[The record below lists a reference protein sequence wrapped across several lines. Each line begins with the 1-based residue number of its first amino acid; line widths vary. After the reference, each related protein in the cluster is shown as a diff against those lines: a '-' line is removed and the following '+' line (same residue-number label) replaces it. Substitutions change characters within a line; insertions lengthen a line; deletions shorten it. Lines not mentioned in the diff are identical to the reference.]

1 MKIKFN
7 KPYFSGKEF
16 EYMARAIKKGHISG
30 DGIFSNKIRNFIN
43 KKFGTLDSLFVTS
56 GTAALDM
63 SAILIDLAYNDEV
76 IMPSFTFV
84 STANAIVLRG
94 AKPVF
99 VDIEPN
105 TLNIDPNEIEK
116 NITEKTRAI
125 YPVHY
130 AGISC
135 DMDSIMKIG
144 KNYNLKVVEDAAQGL
159 NSKYKDSYLGT
170 IGDIGCYS
178 FHETKNYQCGE
189 GGAVLINDPKY
200 IERAEI
206 IREKGT
212 NRSKFFRGEI
222 DKYTWVDI
230 GSSYIG
236 SDLLAAFLWAQF
248 QELDLIQ
255 EKRKKIFNF
264 YYNNLKDLENEGK
277 IRLPIIPKH
286 TKPNYH
292 LFYILCQN
300 EKKRNWLLQ
309 KLKLKGINAIFH
321 YIPLHSSPMGQKYG
335 YKKGDLP
342 ITEEL
347 SSRLIRLPFHLYL
360 NNKKL
365 EYIVKTLKSLLKNKS
380 DLSSK

>member
-1 MKIKFN
+1 MQIKFN

-16 EYMARAIKKGHISG
+16 DYMARAIKNGHISG

-43 KKFGTLDSLFVTS
+43 KKFGTVDSLFVTS

-76 IMPSFTFV
+76 IIPSFTFV
-84 STANAIVLRG
+84 STANAVVLRG

-135 DMDSIMKIG
+135 DMDSIMKIA
-144 KNYNLKVVEDAAQGL
+144 KTYNLEVVEDAAQGL
-159 NSKYKDSYLGT
+159 NSKYKYSYLGT

-277 IRLPIIPKH
+277 IRLPIIPKYA
-286 TKPNYH
+286 KPNYH

-300 EKKRNWLLQ
+300 REKRNWLLH
-309 KLKLKGINAIFH
+309 KLKSKGINAIFH
-321 YIPLHSSPMGQKYG
+321 YVPLHSSPMGQKYG
-335 YKKGDLP
+335 YKSGDLP
-342 ITEEL
+342 ITEDV

-365 EYIVKTLKSLLKNKS
+365 EYIVKTIRSLLKK
-380 DLSSK
+380 